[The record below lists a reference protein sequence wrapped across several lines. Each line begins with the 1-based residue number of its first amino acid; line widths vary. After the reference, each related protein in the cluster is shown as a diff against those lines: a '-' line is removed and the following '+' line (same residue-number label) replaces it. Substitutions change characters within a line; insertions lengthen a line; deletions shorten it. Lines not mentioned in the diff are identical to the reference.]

1 MLFNLKNWLV
11 WSFLHVIIDHFL
23 TLRAWIS
30 FCFLIWC
37 SLFSFEFISVDYLPF
52 LSRIHRGSL
61 QNYYQSGLFMHEKIL
76 YSYLLMWTIW
86 WDVQYSW
93 LLSCSSLHFIWIQ
106 ARAIC
111 TRQSKCHIEH
121 PNFSLNINQMHGN
134 QLQLIVPL
142 QSYSNQ

>member
-1 MLFNLKNWLV
+1 MKCFYMLLLTIFWLYAHEYHFAFWSDV
-11 WSFLHVIIDHFL
+11 LSFLL
-23 TLRAWIS
+23 
-30 FCFLIWC
+30 
-37 SLFSFEFISVDYLPF
+37 SLFVDYLSY

-61 QNYYQSGLFMHEKIL
+61 QNNYQSGLFMHEKIL

-121 PNFSLNINQMHGN
+121 SNFSLNINQMHGN